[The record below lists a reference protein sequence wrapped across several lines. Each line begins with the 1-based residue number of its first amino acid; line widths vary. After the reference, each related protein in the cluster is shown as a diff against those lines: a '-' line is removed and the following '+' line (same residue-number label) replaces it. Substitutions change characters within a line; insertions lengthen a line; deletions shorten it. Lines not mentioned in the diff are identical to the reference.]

1 MLTCD
6 ASVINVA
13 ALVNNIATTG
23 RAGETAVRVTSRAL
37 TIVATTLYVIAR

>member
-37 TIVATTLYVIAR
+37 TIAATTLCITAR